1 MAWLSADP
9 HRIHGD
15 PGRTFCFADL
25 RGSILLLTV
34 VVLCLLSVLFLLAT
48 DSVLLGTRAKQSLQD
63 SLEMFYI
70 AEAGLSHGQA
80 FCVAAGET
88 YFVSPEELEVDEDA
102 GKPEFDDPFGVWV
115 PFGRG
120 RYRVEA
126 YVLGLD
132 EQPFVDKD
140 SGILLVSTAQLEGIG
155 QKRVCLLVDEP
166 PSCSVLAWWEPE

>member
-1 MAWLSADP
+1 MAWLRDAP
-9 HRIHGD
+9 HRIHRD
-15 PGRTFCFADL
+15 PYRTFCFADS

-48 DSVLLGTRAKQSLQD
+48 DSVLLGTKARQSLQD
-63 SLEMFYI
+63 SLQMFYI

-88 YFVSPEELEVDEDA
+88 SFLSSEELEVGEDA
-102 GKPEFDDPFGVWV
+102 GKPEVDDPFGVWV
-115 PFGRG
+115 PFDRG
-120 RYRVEA
+120 KYQVEA
-126 YVLGLD
+126 YQLGLD
-132 EQPFVDKD
+132 EQPFVDRD

-155 QKRVCLLVDEP
+155 QERACLLLDEP